1 MAAAAEEKTVRL
13 HVGGLTPNITQEHLL
28 HRFKIFGQV
37 DEVETL
43 APDGL
48 GMSSQSRRLRMY

>member
-1 MAAAAEEKTVRL
+1 MATQPAEKVVRL
-13 HVGGLTPNITQEHLL
+13 HVGGLTPNITPEHLL
-28 HRFKIFGQV
+28 QRFKIFGQV

-48 GMSSQSRRLRMY
+48 GMS